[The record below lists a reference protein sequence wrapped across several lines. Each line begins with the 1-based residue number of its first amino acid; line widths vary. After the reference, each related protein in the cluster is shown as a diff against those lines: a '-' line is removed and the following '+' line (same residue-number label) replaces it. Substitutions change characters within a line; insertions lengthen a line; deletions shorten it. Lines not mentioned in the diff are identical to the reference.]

1 MLIED
6 MEKVKLQLQRELDNY
21 LDDKAEFLPY
31 YDGMN
36 ILTSSLYREQLE
48 EIVRLLELE
57 NSGVAK
63 SFKLYLD
70 TVIINMQTKA
80 KKYKQSIYF
89 EDENIKD
96 IENQGYA
103 IPFYIDEKKKNYV
116 ILGLLK
122 R

>member
-1 MLIED
+1 MLTEYAQN
-6 MEKVKLQLQRELDNY
+6 VKLQLQRELDNY
-21 LDDKAEFLPY
+21 LDGKAEFLPY
-31 YDGMN
+31 YEGMN

-48 EIVRLLELE
+48 ASVRLLEQESLD
-57 NSGVAK
+57 VAK

-80 KKYKQSIYF
+80 KKYKKSIYF

-96 IENQGYA
+96 IENQGYS
-103 IPFYIDEKKKNYV
+103 IPFYIDEKKKKYV